1 MNHKLASFSI
11 MYSYWPISYITQGLH
26 WIMFLSHKNRFIEC
40 WKWIIYKTSAKIC
53 GLRISIFRMDKF
65 DLRWGSFKNFSLF
78 FTLDI
83 DLWLNQVLSKW
94 YQDMI
99 FYVYVWQMRNILLT
113 NVLYYPDFTGQC
125 PHPKALVLIHIEA
138 PGWVQTVLHREYILE
153 KDAIL
158 VH

>member
-1 MNHKLASFSI
+1 MNHNVASSSI
-11 MYSYWPISYITQGLH
+11 MHSYWPISYILQGLLNNVLITYEPFNGIVKMNYIKLMPKVE
-26 WIMFLSHKNRFIEC
+26 WAFRFLEC
-40 WKWIIYKTSAKIC
+40 I
-53 GLRISIFRMDKF
+53 ISIYAGFF
-65 DLRWGSFKNFSLF
+65 FKHFSLL

-99 FYVYVWQMRNILLT
+99 YYVYVWQMRNVLLT
-113 NVLYYPDFTGQC
+113 NVLHYPDFAGQC
-125 PHPKALVLIHIEA
+125 PHPQALVLIHIEA
-138 PGWVQTVLHREYILE
+138 PGWVQTVLHREYILK